1 MGPGLLEAQDVPRS
15 HLYDRFQ
22 ATASGTL
29 LVLGTKIRIDPD
41 TGEGTE
47 IDLEDNLAIGSTTL
61 QPRLALRW
69 RPGRRHE
76 LEGRHRPHRQDQL
89 RGQRLAV
96 RRGLRVLSQG
106 HRTASITGASIW
118 SLDFGVAYLK

>member
-47 IDLEDNLAIGSTTL
+47 IDLEDNLAIAGIDRTGKISY
-61 QPRLALRW
+61 AVSGW
-69 RPGRRHE
+69 RVG
-76 LEGRHRPHRQDQL
+76 
-89 RGQRLAV
+89 
-96 RRGLRVLSQG
+96 
-106 HRTASITGASIW
+106 
-118 SLDFGVAYLK
+118 GVYAF